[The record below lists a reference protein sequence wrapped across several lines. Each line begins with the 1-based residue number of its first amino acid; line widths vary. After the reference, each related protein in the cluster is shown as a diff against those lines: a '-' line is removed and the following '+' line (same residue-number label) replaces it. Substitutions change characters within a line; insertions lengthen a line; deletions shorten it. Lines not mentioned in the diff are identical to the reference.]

1 MLAQLKFHVEINAR
15 VKSITLSDT
24 SHYFFNLFCKVTCTA
39 VLESK
44 QEMGTNSWNK

>member
-15 VKSITLSDT
+15 VKPTTLSDT
-24 SHYFFNLFCKVTCTA
+24 SPYSFNLFCKVTRTA
-39 VLESK
+39 VPESK